1 LNSNLKK
8 AAEWLT
14 LYEPDYPEGAFKKNF
29 QEEATMVVRRATH
42 AGSWYT
48 SNGHELSRELDH
60 WLQKAGPV
68 EKPARAIIGPHAGYR
83 YCGACAAHCYS
94 QIDPTNVKRVFI
106 LGPSHHYLLN
116 GCAVSDCTKYA
127 TPLYD
132 LTIDRGI
139 SEELR
144 STGSFEVMS
153 LDTDEAEHSIEM
165 HLPYIAK
172 MMAPK
177 KNEFTVVPIL
187 VGSISADKEAKYGAI
202 FAKYLADPTNLFV
215 ISSDFCHW
223 GDRFHYTYYDQSK
236 GEIHQSIKALDFAG
250 MEIIE
255 RLDHQEFTAYLKK
268 YSNTICGR
276 HPIGVFLGAI
286 NALRS
291 HGSNGFKMC
300 LKFRN
305 YDQSNQCCS
314 MNDSSVSYAAATFT
328 MG

>member
-1 LNSNLKK
+1 
-8 AAEWLT
+8 
-14 LYEPDYPEGAFKKNF
+14 
-29 QEEATMVVRRATH
+29 MVVRRATH
-42 AGSWYT
+42 SGSWYT
-48 SNGHELSRELDH
+48 SNGQELSRELDH

-83 YCGACAAHCYS
+83 YCGACAAHAYS

-106 LGPSHHYLLN
+106 LGPSHHYRLN

-132 LTIDRGI
+132 LTVDREI

-187 VGSISADKEAKYGAI
+187 VGSISADKEAKYGQDG
-202 FAKYLADPTNLFV
+202 LVLLHNLVFNEV
-215 ISSDFCHW
+215 QLISPSKI
-223 GDRFHYTYYDQSK
+223 RFK
-236 GEIHQSIKALDFAG
+236 VCLFIK
-250 MEIIE
+250 
-255 RLDHQEFTAYLKK
+255 
-268 YSNTICGR
+268 TILS
-276 HPIGVFLGAI
+276 F
-286 NALRS
+286 
-291 HGSNGFKMC
+291 
-300 LKFRN
+300 
-305 YDQSNQCCS
+305 Q
-314 MNDSSVSYAAATFT
+314 
-328 MG
+328 